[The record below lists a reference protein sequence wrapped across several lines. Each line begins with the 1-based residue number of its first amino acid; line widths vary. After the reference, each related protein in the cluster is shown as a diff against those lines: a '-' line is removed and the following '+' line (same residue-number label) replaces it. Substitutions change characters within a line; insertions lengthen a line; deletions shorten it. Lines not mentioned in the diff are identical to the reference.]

1 MTFSL
6 DTKAVIA
13 VLRDPSGTVA
23 QWLRRQSPGDVA
35 VSAVVLHEL
44 YWGAYRSARVEHN
57 LAQVDALAFPVLDL
71 DLADAREAGRLR
83 AELAAVG
90 LPIGGYDLLIAGQAR
105 ARGADLR
112 HRQHPQVRARRGAE
126 RRGLGNGVK
135 TLPSAGV
142 TFLNGAYVLKVR

>member
-6 DTKAVIA
+6 DTNAVIA
-13 VLRDPSGTVA
+13 VLRDPGGNVA
-23 QWLRRQSPGDVA
+23 QRLRRQVPADVA

-44 YWGAYRSARVEHN
+44 YWGAYRSTRVEHN

-71 DLADAREAGRLR
+71 DLDDAREAGRLR

-105 ARGADLR
+105 ARGLIVVTANTR
-112 HRQHPQVRARRGAE
+112 EFE
-126 RRGLGNGVK
+126 RVAGLSVEDW
-135 TLPSAGV
+135 A
-142 TFLNGAYVLKVR
+142 AA

>member
-6 DTKAVIA
+6 DTNAVIA
-13 VLRDPSGTVA
+13 LLRDPVGTVA
-23 QWLRRQSPGDVA
+23 QRLRRQTPGDVA

-57 LAQVDALAFPVLDL
+57 LAQVDALAFAVLDL
-71 DLADAREAGRLR
+71 DLDDAREAGRLR

-105 ARGADLR
+105 ARGLIVVTANTR
-112 HRQHPQVRARRGAE
+112 EFECVA
-126 RRGLGNGVK
+126 GLSVEDW
-135 TLPSAGV
+135 A
-142 TFLNGAYVLKVR
+142 AA

>member
-6 DTKAVIA
+6 DTNAVIA
-13 VLRDPSGTVA
+13 VLRDPGGTVA
-23 QWLRRQSPGDVA
+23 QRLRQRSPGDVS

-71 DLADAREAGRLR
+71 DLDDAREAGQLR

-105 ARGADLR
+105 ARGLIVVTANTR
-112 HRQHPQVRARRGAE
+112 EFE
-126 RRGLGNGVK
+126 RVSGLSVEDW
-135 TLPSAGV
+135 A
-142 TFLNGAYVLKVR
+142 AA

>member
-1 MTFSL
+1 MTYSL
-6 DTKAVIA
+6 DTNAVIA
-13 VLRDPSGTVA
+13 VLRDPGGTVA
-23 QWLRRQSPGDVA
+23 QRLRQQSPGDVA

-71 DLADAREAGRLR
+71 DLDDAREAGRLR

-105 ARGADLR
+105 ARGLIVVTANTR
-112 HRQHPQVRARRGAE
+112 EFE
-126 RRGLGNGVK
+126 RVAGLSVEDW
-135 TLPSAGV
+135 A
-142 TFLNGAYVLKVR
+142 AA

>member
-6 DTKAVIA
+6 DTNAVIA
-13 VLRDPSGTVA
+13 VLRNPASTVA
-23 QWLRRQSPGDVA
+23 LRLRRQSPGDVA
-35 VSAVVLHEL
+35 ISVVVLHEL

-71 DLADAREAGRLR
+71 DLDDAREAGRLR

-105 ARGADLR
+105 ARGLIVVTANTR
-112 HRQHPQVRARRGAE
+112 EFE
-126 RRGLGNGVK
+126 RVVGLNFEDWAAV
-135 TLPSAGV
+135 
-142 TFLNGAYVLKVR
+142 

>member
-6 DTKAVIA
+6 DTNAVIA
-13 VLRDPSGTVA
+13 VLRDPGGTVA
-23 QWLRRQSPGDVA
+23 QRLRRQSPGDAA

-44 YWGAYRSARVEHN
+44 YWGAYRSARIEHN

-83 AELAAVG
+83 AELASVG

-105 ARGADLR
+105 ARGLIVVTANTREFERVAGLSVEDW
-112 HRQHPQVRARRGAE
+112 AAE
-126 RRGLGNGVK
+126 
-135 TLPSAGV
+135 
-142 TFLNGAYVLKVR
+142 

>member
-1 MTFSL
+1 M
-6 DTKAVIA
+6 
-13 VLRDPSGTVA
+13 
-23 QWLRRQSPGDVA
+23 
-35 VSAVVLHEL
+35 VLHEL

-57 LAQVDALAFPVLDL
+57 LAQIDALVFPVLDL

-126 RRGLGNGVK
+126 RRGLGG
-135 TLPSAGV
+135 GV
-142 TFLNGAYVLKVR
+142 TGRL

>member
-1 MTFSL
+1 MTYSL
-6 DTKAVIA
+6 DTNAVIA
-13 VLRDPSGTVA
+13 VLRDPGGIVA
-23 QWLRRQSPGDVA
+23 QRLRRQSPGDVA

-71 DLADAREAGRLR
+71 NLTDAREAGRLR

-105 ARGADLR
+105 ARGLIVVTANTR
-112 HRQHPQVRARRGAE
+112 EFE
-126 RRGLGNGVK
+126 RVTGLSVEDW
-135 TLPSAGV
+135 A
-142 TFLNGAYVLKVR
+142 AA

>member
-6 DTKAVIA
+6 DTNAVIA
-13 VLRDPSGTVA
+13 VLRDPGGTVA
-23 QWLRRQSPGDVA
+23 QRLRRQSPGDVA

-44 YWGAYRSARVEHN
+44 YWGAYRSTRVEHN

-71 DLADAREAGRLR
+71 DLDDAREAGRLR

-105 ARGADLR
+105 ARGLIVVTANTR
-112 HRQHPQVRARRGAE
+112 EFE
-126 RRGLGNGVK
+126 RVAGLSVEDW
-135 TLPSAGV
+135 A
-142 TFLNGAYVLKVR
+142 AA